1 MAFVTGFR
9 RQGFKK
15 SGFYPNSLIK
25 GPGAYELKW
34 QNPLEMLEITW
45 KMAQN
50 SFGKTRYPLNLN
62 FLFFYHP
69 VNQLLSFWQLV

>member
-50 SFGKTRYPLNLN
+50 
-62 FLFFYHP
+62 
-69 VNQLLSFWQLV
+69 